1 MQQYVIHK
9 PRNMNVQENAKVSSK
24 DMNDIIIVLSLLIR
38 LELGLPTVCII
49 IKKLFNKPVLMES
62 LREKE

>member
-38 LELGLPTVCII
+38 IELGLPTVCII
-49 IKKLFNKPVLMES
+49 IK
-62 LREKE
+62 